1 MNESATAAVIKELPS
16 ILRDKPRT
24 QKDIWQ
30 YLLIN
35 DKLKHQLIT
44 TTGKTRVG
52 ILQGITTRIKDGRL
66 PDFKLIK
73 STEGHTKIAY
83 VGNTA
88 YQRANY
94 VHQLLL
100 SIKELG
106 VADDVTAD
114 DLWNSWDAIE
124 TKLMGLDKQVTAFMQ
139 KVQYTNPTEVFYPAS
154 GKNKTASYPISKFK
168 HIK

>member
-1 MNESATAAVIKELPS
+1 MNESATAAVIKELPL

-35 DKLKHQLIT
+35 DKLKQQLVT

-66 PDFKLIK
+66 PEFKLIK
-73 STEGHTKIAY
+73 SSDGHTKLAY
-83 VGNTA
+83 IGNTA

-106 VADDVTAD
+106 VADDVKAD
-114 DLWNSWDAIE
+114 DLWDSWDAIE
-124 TKLMGLDKQVTAFMQ
+124 TKLIGLDKQVTVFMK
-139 KVQYTNPTEVFYPAS
+139 KVQYAKPTEVFRPAG

-168 HIK
+168 HNK